1 MTKLKFTLVTWSAKI
16 QPNWRNCEK
25 QSKLNKNCQRNHVS
39 CRFFKFYSI
48 WAESEHS
55 NSNMMMNSYARTLN
69 EIQIFV
75 QKLYSKALSCKA
87 FCSRKKTVYLKNPIL
102 VKLQKAFAKSTYNLL
117 NFYDMRIFDENS
129 QKILVSARLRLK
141 NCIQAF
147 LDFRGFNFRGFQ
159 FTAVYNSILFSSSSS
174 SPNKS
179 LQKTRK
185 SL

>member
-1 MTKLKFTLVTWSAKI
+1 MDRSIRRVDNVRMKADSSIITRRGLKTI
-16 QPNWRNCEK
+16 G
-25 QSKLNKNCQRNHVS
+25 SKGTTTSLS
-39 CRFFKFYSI
+39 
-48 WAESEHS
+48 
-55 NSNMMMNSYARTLN
+55 MMMNSYARTLN

-117 NFYDMRIFDENS
+117 NFYDMRIFTENS

-147 LDFRGFNFRGFQ
+147 LDFHGFNFRGFQ